1 MKYVGIHT
9 NLNYTTD
16 FGFEFFIISGSSE
29 QRDALQS
36 DLPPPDGR
44 CAADL
49 RLLGEAELTLHAV

>member
-1 MKYVGIHT
+1 MKYVGNHKK
-9 NLNYTTD
+9 LNYTTD

-36 DLPPPDGR
+36 DLPPPDSR

-49 RLLGEAELTLHAV
+49 RLFGEAELTLHAV